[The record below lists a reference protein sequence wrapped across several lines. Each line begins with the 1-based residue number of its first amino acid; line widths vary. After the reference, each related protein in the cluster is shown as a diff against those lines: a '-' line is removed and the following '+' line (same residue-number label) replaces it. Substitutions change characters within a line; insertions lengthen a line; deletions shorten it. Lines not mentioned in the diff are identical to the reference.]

1 MSLARIRLIHLICA
15 LVAAFSF
22 RLVYADEMK
31 LFPSCNYFFLTE
43 DEGLPNGF
51 VSDIIMDSRGFVWAA
66 THGGI
71 SRYDGYGFLTFT
83 ESTPDLKLKNRFV
96 NKLCEDAFGRL
107 WIATDSGLD
116 IADLLTCKAI
126 DVQKTIG
133 ALPNGL
139 ESSFIGLIYRDNQ
152 ERLWLSAGNSLY
164 CLSFSRDGKISRCHT
179 LTGIESKHVH
189 SVVDWNG
196 TVCVGLDNNIYVLQ
210 TNDDG
215 TISSLL
221 LSETIAPFS
230 EDWEILSMVAENEQT
245 LWIGTNRGLFRYN
258 SMTSALDR
266 YRYSNH
272 RPGML
277 SQAYITDL
285 SLTASG
291 KLIVSTR
298 NGLNVYHPET
308 DTFEYVRHDNDSPLQ
323 SINCNAINCLFTCG
337 EDIWAGTETGGIN
350 LLTPKSISA
359 DVMHSPVNA
368 IGEDRQGNVW
378 VGIVEGGLNYID
390 VVSQSLTTFK
400 FDQHDPHSISNNMLT
415 GIFIDSDN
423 HLWAYT
429 WGVGINEL
437 NLNFKGDMRSL
448 TNKFI
453 RHIREDS
460 LGLESDF
467 LSGAYEDTLS
477 SVIWFATTRGLHY
490 YRKSDNRFTRVLFPD
505 LDNQFES
512 VGTLLIDNKRRLWMP
527 TSQGV
532 FILDINSYT
541 SEDKSFEHVWLKS
554 LNPELDTFT
563 KTNSSFR
570 SSDGTI
576 WIGSDGSGLFRL
588 MSDAEGEYR
597 FVNYTV
603 ADGLPD
609 NNIFGITEDASH
621 RIWIATGYGLSCL
634 DTEKGE
640 FTNYTQDDGLPG
652 NQFYR
657 NTLLWSS
664 VHDKLFVGTTNGMA
678 VFTPPTP
685 KDGDKGNLA
694 IVSSVSIAGRKSQP
708 ASIDIHERQ
717 KNIVIEFTNL
727 SYGRQNRV
735 RYAWRLGDGEWRE
748 TQPGVHSVQLASM
761 PSGKYMLQLKS
772 TDENGHW
779 NSQITE
785 FPVKVHPYFFKTAQ
799 FIIAV
804 LICIV
809 IAFFIIRRIRKLRIM
824 LTNVENSSSTAL
836 NASETG
842 AAETDT
848 QDGIVQ
854 KVPQSLVEKE
864 GVKPVLFPSR
874 DEELLNSAYTIIASK
889 YADTEYGVDEFVR
902 DLGFSKTWINQ
913 RLQDINGSSIGQF
926 MKAYR
931 LSVAKSVLDSDTPVN
946 TIADL
951 ALSVGFSDP
960 KYFSRCFKAIYGVL
974 PSDLLKKPDSSKKIS

>member
-1 MSLARIRLIHLICA
+1 MFLARISLLRLICA

-22 RLVYADEMK
+22 SLVNADEIK

-43 DEGLPNGF
+43 DEGLPNSY
-51 VSDIIMDSRGFVWAA
+51 VSDIIMDSGGYVWAA

-83 ESTPDLKLKNRFV
+83 ESTPALKLKSKFV
-96 NKLCEDAFGRL
+96 NKLCEDSFGRL

-116 IADLLTCKAI
+116 IADLSTCTAI
-126 DVQKTIG
+126 DKQKSLG
-133 ALPNGL
+133 NLPKGL
-139 ESSFIGLIYRDNQ
+139 EESYIGLIYRDSG
-152 ERLWLSAGNSLY
+152 ERLWLSAGSSLY
-164 CLSFSRDGKISRCHT
+164 CLSFSRDGKISRCYM
-179 LTGIESKHVH
+179 LTDIESQHVH

-196 TVCVGLDNNIYVLQ
+196 TVCVGLDNNIYTLK

-215 TISSLL
+215 SISSEL
-221 LSETIAPFS
+221 LSETISPFS
-230 EDWEILSMVAENEQT
+230 EDWEIMSMVAENEQT

-258 SMTSALDR
+258 SATSTLDR

-308 DTFEYVRHDNDSPLQ
+308 DTFEYVRHDNDAPLQ
-323 SINCNAINCLFTCG
+323 SINCNAINCLFASG

-350 LLTPKSISA
+350 LLTPKIISA
-359 DVMHSPVNA
+359 DVMHHPVNA
-368 IGEDRQGNVW
+368 IGEDHRGNVW
-378 VGIVEGGLNYID
+378 VGIVEGGLNHID
-390 VVSQSLTTFK
+390 VVSESLTTFK

-437 NLNFKGDMRSL
+437 DLNFTGKVSSL
-448 TNKFI
+448 SNKFI
-453 RHIREDS
+453 RHVREDS

-467 LSGAYEDTLS
+467 LSSACEDTLS
-477 SVIWFATTRGLHY
+477 STIWFATTRGLHY
-490 YRKSDNRFTRVLFPD
+490 YRKSDNRFSRILFPD
-505 LDNQFES
+505 MDNQFES

-527 TSQGV
+527 SSQGI
-532 FILDINSYT
+532 FILDINSYNPD
-541 SEDKSFEHVWLKS
+541 DKTFKHTWLKS
-554 LNPELDTFT
+554 LNPGVDTYT
-563 KTNSSFR
+563 KTNSSFH

-576 WIGSDGSGLFRL
+576 WVGSDGSGLFRL
-588 MSDAEGEYR
+588 VSDADGEYR
-597 FVNYTV
+597 FANYTV

-634 DTEKGE
+634 DTERME
-640 FTNYTQDDGLPG
+640 FTNYTQEDGLPG

-664 VHDKLFVGTTNGMA
+664 THEKLFVGTSNGMA
-678 VFTPPTP
+678 VFTPPAA
-685 KDGDKGNLA
+685 KDSDKGNLA
-694 IVSSVSIAGRKSQP
+694 IVSSVSIAGRKSQLK
-708 ASIDIHERQ
+708 SIDIHESQ
-717 KNIVIEFTNL
+717 KNIVLEFTNL
-727 SYGRQNRV
+727 NYGRQNRV
-735 RYAWRLGDGEWRE
+735 RYAWRLGDGDWTE
-748 TQPGVHSVQLASM
+748 TQPGVHTVQLASM
-761 PSGKYMLQLKS
+761 PSGKYMLQLKA

-779 NSQITE
+779 SSQTTE
-785 FPVKVHPYFFKTAQ
+785 FPVNVHPYFFKTVP

-804 LICIV
+804 LICIFV
-809 IAFFIIRRIRKLRIM
+809 AFLIIRRIRKPKIM
-824 LTNVENSSSTAL
+824 LPNVEKEPLPFLDA
-836 NASETG
+836 AQTG
-842 AAETDT
+842 APETDASKENI
-848 QDGIVQ
+848 QG
-854 KVPQSLVEKE
+854 VPQSDA
-864 GVKPVLFPSR
+864 GIFPSR
-874 DEELLNSAYTIIASK
+874 DEELLNTAYTIIASK
-889 YADTEYGVDEFVR
+889 YTDTEYGVDEFVR
-902 DLGFSKTWINQ
+902 DIGFSKTWVNQ
-913 RLQDINGSSIGQF
+913 RLQEINGSSIGQF

-931 LSVAKSVLDSDTPVN
+931 LGVAKSVLDSDTPV
-946 TIADL
+946 TSITDL

-960 KYFSRCFKAIYGVL
+960 KYFTRCFKAIYGIL
-974 PSDLLKKPDSSKKIS
+974 PSDLLKKPESSKKI